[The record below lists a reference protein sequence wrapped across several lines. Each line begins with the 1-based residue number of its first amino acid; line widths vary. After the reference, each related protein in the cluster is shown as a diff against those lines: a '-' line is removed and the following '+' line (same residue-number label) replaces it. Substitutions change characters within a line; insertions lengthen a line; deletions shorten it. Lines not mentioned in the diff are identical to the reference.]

1 MIIIFLMNNW
11 TIKKLSDYK
20 IKDFCI
26 MKPLNVYKRNEKLYF
41 TMHTVHTPCVSV
53 CGSSGLGPT
62 LWTSDAHTF
71 QICFRLKKNKKNKK
85 NRIFFIL

>member
-1 MIIIFLMNNW
+1 
-11 TIKKLSDYK
+11 
-20 IKDFCI
+20 

-53 CGSSGLGPT
+53 CGNAGLGPT